1 MCIGAIGTARS
12 RRSCGSPRATA
23 SRSRRFPAI
32 SRISRRRGFG
42 ILPGHSEALEKCR
55 RGPGPHAMSGPIEIA
70 GAEPGDVLE
79 VRVADIQ
86 LRQDW
91 GWNLQMPCMGTL
103 PEDFPEK
110 RLIHVALDA
119 AANTGKLPWGQ
130 LIPLDPFFGC
140 FGVAPPAS
148 WGRLS
153 TKEPRAFGGNMDNKE
168 LGVGAT
174 IYFPVFVEG
183 ALFSAGDGT
192 HCRATAKSA

>member
-1 MCIGAIGTARS
+1 
-12 RRSCGSPRATA
+12 
-23 SRSRRFPAI
+23 
-32 SRISRRRGFG
+32 
-42 ILPGHSEALEKCR
+42 
-55 RGPGPHAMSGPIEIA
+55 MSGPIEIA

-153 TKEPRAFGGNMDNKE
+153 TKEPRAIGGNKDNKE

-174 IYFPVFVEG
+174 IYFPVFVDRDGVDGHVRFRAAQGHAACDAAGG
-183 ALFSAGDGT
+183 ARRRVDHDGL
-192 HCRATAKSA
+192 